1 MNMAKKKPAHRPE
14 RQVSKA
20 APKGSRRLP
29 VRRPK
34 AGDTL
39 ETLTARQMKKTS
51 RDDFSV
57 DPSDLRFT
65 DMHEWVRIKDRNTIV
80 VGITDFA
87 QARLSDITSVELPE
101 PDEHHYEAREEISV
115 IEALNTSAAFHA
127 PVDGMIVA
135 TNMELLGRP
144 ELINLDPYG
153 SGWLVE
159 MRPDNIT
166 DILSFMDFDEYE
178 ANLPED
184 EEE

>member
-1 MNMAKKKPAHRPE
+1 M
-14 RQVSKA
+14 
-20 APKGSRRLP
+20 
-29 VRRPK
+29 
-34 AGDTL
+34 
-39 ETLTARQMKKTS
+39 TARQMKKTS
-51 RDDFSV
+51 RDDFMI

-127 PVDGMIVA
+127 PVSGVIVA
-135 TNMELLGRP
+135 TNTDLLGRP
-144 ELINLDPYG
+144 ELVNLDPYG

-159 MRPDNIT
+159 MQPDNMA
-166 DILSFMDFDEYE
+166 DILSFMDVDEYE